1 MAVRQVTVGYSDGT
15 HKTMPVRC
23 DQTVLDAA
31 EEHGVAIVN
40 ECQSGICGTCVATCT
55 AGRYQMG
62 RTEGLSDVE
71 RAARKI
77 LTCQTFVTSDC
88 RIELQYP
95 VDDNAALLVT
105 GDGVVTAVE
114 LVSPSTAILRV
125 DTSGMAGALRY
136 RAGQFAQLQVP
147 GTNVWRNY
155 SYAHPADGRGE
166 CEFIIRLLPDGVM
179 SNYLRDRAQ
188 PGDHI
193 ALRCSKGS
201 FYLRPIVRPVI
212 LVAGGTG
219 LSAILAMAQS
229 LDADVAHP
237 VYLLYGV
244 ERTEDLCKLDEL
256 TELRRRVGRLEVHVV
271 VARPDPDWDGRT
283 GLVTDLLDERML
295 ASGDADVYLCGP
307 VAMVDAARTWLDH
320 NGFHRV
326 GLYYEKFVASGAA
339 RRRTPARL
347 DYAGVDI
354 AEVCRRGRGTA
365 VVIGGSIAGIAAAK
379 MLSETF
385 DRVIVLEKDGPHRR
399 REGRPGA
406 AQGWHLHHLLTAGQ
420 IELERIFPGIVDD
433 MVREG
438 AFKVD
443 MAAQYRIRLGGTWKK
458 PGTSDIEIVC
468 AGRPL
473 LEWCVRRRLDD
484 EPRIDFRY
492 ESEVADLAFDRANNA
507 IVGVAVDNGDA
518 DGGDGLQVVPAE
530 FVVDASGKNTRVPE
544 FLERLGV
551 GAPEAEQDIINCFYS
566 TMQHRVPPERRWQ
579 DKVMVI
585 CYAYRPFEDTYAA
598 QYYTDSS
605 RTILSTSLVAYNCY
619 SPPRTAR
626 EFRAFADLMPS
637 PVIGENIDGLEP
649 ASPIYNFRYPN
660 MLRLRYEKKR
670 NLPRA
675 LLAVGDA
682 YTSADP
688 VSGLGMSLALKEVRE
703 MQALLAKYG
712 AGHRDL
718 PRRYYRA
725 IAKRHQIPALAG
737 AGYRVVAIDQRGYGR
752 SSKYRVQ
759 KAYRIK
765 ELVGDVVGVLD
776 SYGAEQAFV
785 VGHDWGAPVAWT
797 FAWLHPDRCAGVVG
811 ISVPFA
817 GRGVIGLPGS
827 PFGERRPSDYHLEL
841 AGPGRVWY
849 QDYFAVQDGII
860 TEIEEDL
867 RGWLLGLTYT
877 VSGEGMMAA
886 TKAAVD
892 AGVDLESMDPIDV
905 IRAGPLCMA
914 EGARLKDAFVY
925 PETMPAW
932 FTEADLDFYTGEFE
946 RSGFGGP
953 LSFYHNIDNDWH
965 DLADQQG
972 KPLTPPALFIGG
984 QYDVGT
990 IWGAQAIERAHEVMP
1005 NYRGTHM
1012 IADVGHWIQQEA
1024 PEETNRLLLDFLG
1037 GLRP

>member
-433 MVREG
+433 MVRE
-438 AFKVD
+438 
-443 MAAQYRIRLGGTWKK
+443 
-458 PGTSDIEIVC
+458 
-468 AGRPL
+468 
-473 LEWCVRRRLDD
+473 
-484 EPRIDFRY
+484 
-492 ESEVADLAFDRANNA
+492 
-507 IVGVAVDNGDA
+507 
-518 DGGDGLQVVPAE
+518 
-530 FVVDASGKNTRVPE
+530 
-544 FLERLGV
+544 
-551 GAPEAEQDIINCFYS
+551 
-566 TMQHRVPPERRWQ
+566 
-579 DKVMVI
+579 
-585 CYAYRPFEDTYAA
+585 
-598 QYYTDSS
+598 
-605 RTILSTSLVAYNCY
+605 LSL
-619 SPPRTAR
+619 
-626 EFRAFADLMPS
+626 
-637 PVIGENIDGLEP
+637 IHI
-649 ASPIYNFRYPN
+649 
-660 MLRLRYEKKR
+660 
-670 NLPRA
+670 
-675 LLAVGDA
+675 
-682 YTSADP
+682 
-688 VSGLGMSLALKEVRE
+688 
-703 MQALLAKYG
+703 
-712 AGHRDL
+712 
-718 PRRYYRA
+718 
-725 IAKRHQIPALAG
+725 
-737 AGYRVVAIDQRGYGR
+737 
-752 SSKYRVQ
+752 
-759 KAYRIK
+759 
-765 ELVGDVVGVLD
+765 
-776 SYGAEQAFV
+776 
-785 VGHDWGAPVAWT
+785 
-797 FAWLHPDRCAGVVG
+797 
-811 ISVPFA
+811 
-817 GRGVIGLPGS
+817 
-827 PFGERRPSDYHLEL
+827 
-841 AGPGRVWY
+841 
-849 QDYFAVQDGII
+849 
-860 TEIEEDL
+860 
-867 RGWLLGLTYT
+867 
-877 VSGEGMMAA
+877 
-886 TKAAVD
+886 
-892 AGVDLESMDPIDV
+892 
-905 IRAGPLCMA
+905 
-914 EGARLKDAFVY
+914 
-925 PETMPAW
+925 
-932 FTEADLDFYTGEFE
+932 
-946 RSGFGGP
+946 
-953 LSFYHNIDNDWH
+953 
-965 DLADQQG
+965 
-972 KPLTPPALFIGG
+972 
-984 QYDVGT
+984 
-990 IWGAQAIERAHEVMP
+990 
-1005 NYRGTHM
+1005 
-1012 IADVGHWIQQEA
+1012 
-1024 PEETNRLLLDFLG
+1024 
-1037 GLRP
+1037 

>member
-1 MAVRQVTVGYSDGT
+1 MADRQVTVGYSDGT
-15 HKTMPVRC
+15 HKTMPVRP

-55 AGRYQMG
+55 AGEYEMG

-77 LTCQTFVTSDC
+77 LTCQTFAKSDS

-95 VDDNAALLVT
+95 ADDNAALLVAT
-105 GDGVVTAVE
+105 DGVVTAID

-125 DTSGMAGALRY
+125 GVSAHFSSTAGALNY
-136 RAGQFAQLQVP
+136 KAGQFAQLQVP
-147 GTNVWRNY
+147 GTNTWRNY

-166 CEFIIRLLPDGVM
+166 LEFIIRLLPDGVM
-179 SNYLRDRAQ
+179 SNYLRDRAKQ
-188 PGDHI
+188 GDHI

-201 FYLRPIVRPVI
+201 FYLRPVARPVI

-229 LDADVAHP
+229 LDADIGHP

-244 ERTEDLCKLDEL
+244 TSAEDLCKLDEL
-256 TELRRRVGRLEVHVV
+256 KALRQRIAGLELHVI
-271 VARPDPDWDGRT
+271 VARPDAGWDGRT
-283 GLVTDLLDERML
+283 GLVTDLLEERML
-295 ASGDADVYLCGP
+295 AGGDADVYLCGP
-307 VAMVDAARTWLDH
+307 GVMVEATRTWLEN

-326 GLYYEKFVASGAA
+326 GLYYEKFVPSGVA
-339 RRRTPARL
+339 RRRNPARVE
-347 DYAGVDI
+347 YADLDI
-354 AEVCRRGRGTA
+354 ADVRRRGRGTA

-379 MLSETF
+379 VLSETF
-385 DRVIVLEKDGPHRR
+385 DRVIVLEKDDPHRR

-420 IELERIFPGIVDD
+420 IELERFFPGIVDD

-492 ESEVADLAFDRANNA
+492 ESEVTDLVFDRTNNA
-507 IVGVAVDNGDA
+507 IIGVAVE
-518 DGGDGLQVVPAE
+518 GDGQALDVVPAE
-530 FVVDASGKNTRVPE
+530 FVVDASGKNTHVPE
-544 FLERLGV
+544 FLDRIGI
-551 GAPEAEQDIINCFYS
+551 GAPEVEQDIINCFYS
-566 TMQHRVPPERRWQ
+566 TMQHRVPPERQWQ

-626 EFRAFADLMPS
+626 EFREFADLMPS

-660 MLRLRYEKKR
+660 MLRLHYEKKR

-675 LLAVGDA
+675 LLAVGDS

-703 MQALLAKYG
+703 MQLLLAKYG
-712 AGHRDL
+712 PGHRNL
-718 PRRYYRA
+718 PRQYYRS
-725 IAKRHQIPALAG
+725 IAKMADTAWFVIREQNLRFDWVKDVDQKRPFYFRVLTWYMDRLVELVHDDLDAYREFLAVVHLVKPPLALMKPGIASRVLGKWARTRLSGQKTLIARNYENCAVPATPVDQLVGAG
-737 AGYRVVAIDQRGYGR
+737 AFVA
-752 SSKYRVQ
+752 
-759 KAYRIK
+759 
-765 ELVGDVVGVLD
+765 GD
-776 SYGAEQAFV
+776 
-785 VGHDWGAPVAWT
+785 GH
-797 FAWLHPDRCAGVVG
+797 
-811 ISVPFA
+811 
-817 GRGVIGLPGS
+817 
-827 PFGERRPSDYHLEL
+827 
-841 AGPGRVWY
+841 
-849 QDYFAVQDGII
+849 
-860 TEIEEDL
+860 
-867 RGWLLGLTYT
+867 
-877 VSGEGMMAA
+877 
-886 TKAAVD
+886 
-892 AGVDLESMDPIDV
+892 
-905 IRAGPLCMA
+905 
-914 EGARLKDAFVY
+914 
-925 PETMPAW
+925 
-932 FTEADLDFYTGEFE
+932 
-946 RSGFGGP
+946 
-953 LSFYHNIDNDWH
+953 
-965 DLADQQG
+965 
-972 KPLTPPALFIGG
+972 
-984 QYDVGT
+984 
-990 IWGAQAIERAHEVMP
+990 
-1005 NYRGTHM
+1005 
-1012 IADVGHWIQQEA
+1012 
-1024 PEETNRLLLDFLG
+1024 
-1037 GLRP
+1037 

>member
-1 MAVRQVTVGYSDGT
+1 MWHLRGHLHRRPLPDGT
-15 HKTMPVRC
+15 HRGTVRC
-23 DQTVLDAA
+23 R
-31 EEHGVAIVN
+31 
-40 ECQSGICGTCVATCT
+40 
-55 AGRYQMG
+55 AG
-62 RTEGLSDVE
+62 
-71 RAARKI
+71 ARKI

-507 IVGVAVDNGDA
+507 IVASPWTMATPTEATVCRWCPPSSSWTRRART
-518 DGGDGLQVVPAE
+518 PACRSSWS
-530 FVVDASGKNTRVPE
+530 VSVLALP
-544 FLERLGV
+544 
-551 GAPEAEQDIINCFYS
+551 
-566 TMQHRVPPERRWQ
+566 
-579 DKVMVI
+579 
-585 CYAYRPFEDTYAA
+585 RP
-598 QYYTDSS
+598 S
-605 RTILSTSLVAYNCY
+605 RTSSTAST
-619 SPPRTAR
+619 PRCSTG
-626 EFRAFADLMPS
+626 FR
-637 PVIGENIDGLEP
+637 
-649 ASPIYNFRYPN
+649 
-660 MLRLRYEKKR
+660 
-670 NLPRA
+670 
-675 LLAVGDA
+675 
-682 YTSADP
+682 
-688 VSGLGMSLALKEVRE
+688 
-703 MQALLAKYG
+703 
-712 AGHRDL
+712 
-718 PRRYYRA
+718 
-725 IAKRHQIPALAG
+725 
-737 AGYRVVAIDQRGYGR
+737 
-752 SSKYRVQ
+752 
-759 KAYRIK
+759 
-765 ELVGDVVGVLD
+765 
-776 SYGAEQAFV
+776 
-785 VGHDWGAPVAWT
+785 
-797 FAWLHPDRCAGVVG
+797 
-811 ISVPFA
+811 
-817 GRGVIGLPGS
+817 
-827 PFGERRPSDYHLEL
+827 
-841 AGPGRVWY
+841 
-849 QDYFAVQDGII
+849 
-860 TEIEEDL
+860 
-867 RGWLLGLTYT
+867 
-877 VSGEGMMAA
+877 
-886 TKAAVD
+886 
-892 AGVDLESMDPIDV
+892 
-905 IRAGPLCMA
+905 
-914 EGARLKDAFVY
+914 
-925 PETMPAW
+925 
-932 FTEADLDFYTGEFE
+932 
-946 RSGFGGP
+946 RSGGGR
-953 LSFYHNIDNDWH
+953 
-965 DLADQQG
+965 
-972 KPLTPPALFIGG
+972 T
-984 QYDVGT
+984 
-990 IWGAQAIERAHEVMP
+990 R
-1005 NYRGTHM
+1005 
-1012 IADVGHWIQQEA
+1012 
-1024 PEETNRLLLDFLG
+1024 
-1037 GLRP
+1037 